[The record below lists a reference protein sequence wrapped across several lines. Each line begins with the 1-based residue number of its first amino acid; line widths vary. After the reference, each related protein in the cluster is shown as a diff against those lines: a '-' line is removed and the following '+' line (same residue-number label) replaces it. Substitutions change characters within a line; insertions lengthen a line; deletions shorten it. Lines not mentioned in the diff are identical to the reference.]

1 MSKVDKMKAQRELL
15 ARKKIGKDYWA
26 DIDAN
31 VGNKRVGFA
40 FGQARS
46 DHYIDTTRRTY
57 QKYNK
62 DYDDFMNGKVV

>member
-31 VGNKRVGFA
+31 VGNKRIDFA
-40 FGQARS
+40 FSQARR
-46 DHYIDTTRRTY
+46 DKYIENDRINTKKRD
-57 QKYNK
+57 KE
-62 DYDDFMNGKVV
+62 YDDFFNKGAM